1 MEVGQLRTW
10 ESQHNIT
17 LPEDY
22 FAFLTEVGDGGTIV
36 PITMDCN
43 TLVSFRSYEEN
54 GYSFAGVREPFILE
68 KSWMPDCQQTFKEAN
83 IKNLFS

>member
-1 MEVGQLRTW
+1 MNTEMNLLKIAVQNAADKGICFGATIEEGQLRTW

-36 PITMDCN
+36 PIYG
-43 TLVSFRSYEEN
+43 LQYPGFLSV
-54 GYSFAGVREPFILE
+54 V
-68 KSWMPDCQQTFKEAN
+68 
-83 IKNLFS
+83 